1 MGKSRTKLWF
11 LLFGMVLSTATSLC
25 QAQETETQSEVIK
38 PQETVSVFLLPKTIN
53 TPLPIPPE
61 AKPSKEA
68 SELPWYWRF
77 MGWLAMD
84 YARYNTD
91 KQSDGRPN
99 QLGYFR

>member
-1 MGKSRTKLWF
+1 MGKSRAKLWF
-11 LLFGMVLSTATSLC
+11 LLCGIALSTATPLC
-25 QAQETETQSEVIK
+25 HAQETETQSEVIK
-38 PQETVSVFLLPKTIN
+38 PQETVSPALLPKTIN
-53 TPLPIPPE
+53 FPSPISPE